1 MKKRTAN
8 IWMQLLGFERNDA
21 DKGVE
26 RFLENTGFIPDSICG
41 LLFNADFVHLH
52 KSMAEEYELFPDNCS
67 YRGVLQNRERQRQP
81 WTNYD
86 LRALVKN
93 LKAKGIGF
101 YAGIMGCYLGN
112 QFHHEWLS
120 DHPEMQSFR
129 IEGDGELCC
138 LKHLKDGRLYE
149 DFFAEKLVQTLC
161 DYDMAGVHLSDA
173 FCPINLLFSGDWSTD
188 MVKQFLEYSGV
199 ELPKNIADT
208 IGDDSVS
215 ARNIRHKYI
224 WGQLREEWIR
234 FYEWRWQC
242 FFKKICD
249 AVHSVGKEVWALGMY
264 CTDPFETR
272 YIYGFDCKKVMDAG
286 VDCITANILPT
297 SVTLEKPELPYYFH
311 RMHTILPLLKS
322 HVGNKKILSMIGVQ
336 DASEEWSVL
345 EHFPQMLERDMVT
358 TSSYICGSD
367 NEYKAAS
374 DGEFFCLGDG
384 ISSDGWKLIRECRKS
399 YLENA
404 EMPLSPMVLWSEHQH
419 NAILSQYI
427 KTRRPSAHKQCFE
440 IEKAG
445 VLLGGAVT
453 SQRLKDYQGVLFVP
467 NYDLLAEPEK
477 ELLKTA
483 QFPWVGT
490 VLDGADISE
499 LKPSYTLTDTF
510 GDNGFTAFVCNF
522 EPSHQVMD
530 ELRQTISEDDG
541 IPTRKDEPESK
552 IYPLYKELPFA
563 KISRG
568 FIMAMARLLK
578 EMQFGLLQLECTC
591 PMRAVRLSDDRDRLY
606 IYNPYD
612 NGYITATVV
621 SQNAIKSADIVSRF
635 PVLPPRFLCEGES
648 GMYYDFFKTPKTDKR
663 FSVKLAPSGVT
674 VVDIRY

>member
-1 MKKRTAN
+1 
-8 IWMQLLGFERNDA
+8 
-21 DKGVE
+21 
-26 RFLENTGFIPDSICG
+26 
-41 LLFNADFVHLH
+41 
-52 KSMAEEYELFPDNCS
+52 
-67 YRGVLQNRERQRQP
+67 
-81 WTNYD
+81 
-86 LRALVKN
+86 
-93 LKAKGIGF
+93 
-101 YAGIMGCYLGN
+101 
-112 QFHHEWLS
+112 
-120 DHPEMQSFR
+120 MQSFR

-249 AVHSVGKEVWALGMY
+249 AVHSVGKEVWVLGMY

-399 YLENA
+399 CLENA
-404 EMPLSPMVLWSEHQH
+404 EMPLSPMVLWSEYQH
-419 NAILSQYI
+419 DAILSQYI

-490 VLDGADISE
+490 VSDGADISE
-499 LKPSYTLTDTF
+499 LKPSYTLSDTF

-568 FIMAMARLLK
+568 FIMATARLLK

-591 PMRAVRLSDDRDRLY
+591 PMRAVRLSDGRDRLY